1 MLRICKV
8 EHDYRARHSAM
19 FRADNSL
26 HESFPLL
33 ALRYA
38 RIRARR
44 AGPWRIGGGRAN
56 STLKPAGL
64 VIGATILTV
73 IALSWLG
80 VVSLDGVE
88 ACLNEK
94 SGGRGKLIWYLG
106 YVRKAMP

>member
-1 MLRICKV
+1 MGTIIV
-8 EHDYRARHSAM
+8 
-19 FRADNSL
+19 
-26 HESFPLL
+26 L
-33 ALRYA
+33 ATPRCS
-38 RIRARR
+38 
-44 AGPWRIGGGRAN
+44 GPITLYMSPSHYWLYGTLGFVLVALGVWRIGGGRAK

-88 ACLNEK
+88 TCLNEK
-94 SGGRGKLIWYLG
+94 SGGRGKLIWCLG

>member
-1 MLRICKV
+1 
-8 EHDYRARHSAM
+8 M
-19 FRADNSL
+19 FRAGNSSKSKKTIIAETRH
-26 HESFPLL
+26 HEMSPSRYWLYGTLGFVLV
-33 ALRYA
+33 AL
-38 RIRARR
+38 
-44 AGPWRIGGGRAN
+44 GVWRIGGGRAN

-88 ACLNEK
+88 TCLNEK
-94 SGGRGKLIWYLG
+94 SGGRGKLIWCLG